1 MKKARKGN
9 RVKVHYTGKLEDGS
23 VLDNSRSQKSLEFTI
38 GEGKVIPGFEKCV
51 VGMEVGDRQT
61 FEIPKAFGVWR
72 QELVV
77 YANKK
82 DFPEDLEPDIGRGVQ
97 LNDGNGNTID
107 AVIKNIEGN
116 TVTLDANHL
125 LAGKTVV
132 FDIELIS
139 IA

>member
-9 RVKVHYTGKLEDGS
+9 RVKVHYTGRLEDGS

>member
-125 LAGKTVV
+125 LAGKTIV

>member
-9 RVKVHYTGKLEDGS
+9 RVKVHYTGKCEDGS

>member
-1 MKKARKGN
+1 MKKARKGT

>member
-9 RVKVHYTGKLEDGS
+9 RVKVHYTGKREDGS

-125 LAGKTVV
+125 LAGKTIV